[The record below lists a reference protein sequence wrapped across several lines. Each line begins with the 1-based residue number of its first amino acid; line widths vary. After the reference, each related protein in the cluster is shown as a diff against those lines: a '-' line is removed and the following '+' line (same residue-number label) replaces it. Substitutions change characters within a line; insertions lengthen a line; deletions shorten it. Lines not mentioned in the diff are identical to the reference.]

1 MNFFKCSVKRSTDK
15 LEEITP
21 KEQQKEKRRK
31 IVQNLE
37 NQFM

>member
-1 MNFFKCSVKRSTDK
+1 MNFFKCLVKRLTDK

-31 IVQNLE
+31 IVE
-37 NQFM
+37 I